1 MAASANNAGSV
12 IMPAAASPASAD
24 PRAGGRVRPITGG
37 SRGGRGAARRR
48 RAAAAAPR
56 DL

>member
-1 MAASANNAGSV
+1 
-12 IMPAAASPASAD
+12 MPAAASPASAD